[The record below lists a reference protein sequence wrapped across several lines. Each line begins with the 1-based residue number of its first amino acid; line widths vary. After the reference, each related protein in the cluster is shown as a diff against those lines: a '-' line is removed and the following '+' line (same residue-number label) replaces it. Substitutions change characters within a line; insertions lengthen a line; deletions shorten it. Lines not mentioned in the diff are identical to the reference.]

1 MPRAAP
7 AAKAERQDDNGSRAM
22 AAMMGAM
29 MASRQPAA
37 AQPTEAPRPT
47 GPSVRVA
54 RGNNVTIVPVG
65 AK

>member
-1 MPRAAP
+1 MA
-7 AAKAERQDDNGSRAM
+7 

-29 MASRQPAA
+29 MAGRQPAA